1 MLQNCVMNNHH
12 EIISIVEQYL
22 DINNIEYQSF
32 ENNIEIYPLD
42 KDLIS
47 INITDENIIIS
58 CRDEKYFYNSTDNY
72 FEQIKKL
79 VV

>member
-12 EIISIVEQYL
+12 EIISIIEEYL

-47 INITDENIIIS
+47 INITEENIIIS
-58 CRDEKYFYNSTDNY
+58 SKDKKYFYESSDNY